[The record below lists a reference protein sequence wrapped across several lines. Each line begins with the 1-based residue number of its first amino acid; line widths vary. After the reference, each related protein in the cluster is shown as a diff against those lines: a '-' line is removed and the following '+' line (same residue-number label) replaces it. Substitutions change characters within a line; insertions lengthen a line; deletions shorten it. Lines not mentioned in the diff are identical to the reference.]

1 MMWKIILIIS
11 IFILTSCGNQAVE
24 TNHATNTTLVHLF
37 NRGYSVSLFNFG
49 EIVNNLS
56 EIKTKDNIT
65 YINGM
70 VETYLTNNSQ
80 FMVSMIVSS
89 DKRGDSKVIDPVI
102 HEDIVD
108 MVHNQVSFMK
118 QIKELLDKESLQKES
133 LQKIKGQSSY
143 YKDIYKAE
151 RELNMDIPKGKDGL
165 TKYKSSLEQM
175 NSLLIKSIVEDYKK

>member
-1 MMWKIILIIS
+1 MMRKFILIIS

-49 EIVNNLS
+49 EIVNKLS
-56 EIKTKDNIT
+56 EIKTKDDIT

-108 MVHNQVSFMK
+108 MVHNQVFFMK
-118 QIKELLDKESLQKES
+118 QIKELLDKES

-175 NSLLIKSIVEDYKK
+175 NSLLTKSIVEDYKK

>member
-1 MMWKIILIIS
+1 MMRKFILIIS

-49 EIVNNLS
+49 EIVNKLS
-56 EIKTKDNIT
+56 EIQTKDDIT

-118 QIKELLDKESLQKES
+118 QIKELLDKESLQK
-133 LQKIKGQSSY
+133 IKDQSSY

-175 NSLLIKSIVEDYKK
+175 NSLLTKSIVEDYKK

>member
-1 MMWKIILIIS
+1 M
-11 IFILTSCGNQAVE
+11 
-24 TNHATNTTLVHLF
+24 
-37 NRGYSVSLFNFG
+37 
-49 EIVNNLS
+49 
-56 EIKTKDNIT
+56 
-65 YINGM
+65 
-70 VETYLTNNSQ
+70 TNNSQ

-118 QIKELLDKESLQKES
+118 QIKELLDKESLQK
-133 LQKIKGQSSY
+133 IKGQSSY

-175 NSLLIKSIVEDYKK
+175 NSLLTKSIVEDYKK